1 MMPSRGRNERDR
13 PVEPDLV
20 APKEKQGLLSKDF
33 AAEPRRKRP
42 RRRANDLDG
51 KRWQRYS
58 ISIWS
63 DIEKSPEERRLRHPA
78 MFPSMLAERLIECF
92 TRSDERVVLDPFL
105 GSGSTLVACRRMGKK
120 GIGFEV
126 YHQYAELARR
136 RLESDPLLRETAAAE
151 EDDCIIIEADAREL
165 RRFVEPDS
173 VDFCVTSPPYWDI
186 LSQQRTADGKD
197 TRDYGQAEN
206 DLSRISDYWEF
217 INALCDVFAQVLEVL
232 KPGKYCVVNVMDIRK
247 KDVLYPFHSDLARN
261 IERLGFIFD
270 DMIIWDRRHEYNN
283 LRPLGYPSVFR
294 INRVHEFLL
303 IFKKPDR
310 KRKMR

>member
-1 MMPSRGRNERDR
+1 MARKEEQKLLLPESEPS
-13 PVEPDLV
+13 
-20 APKEKQGLLSKDF
+20 PK
-33 AAEPRRKRP
+33 RKRP

-63 DIEKSPEERRLRHPA
+63 DIEKSAEERRLRHPA
-78 MFPSMLAERLIECF
+78 MFPSMLVERLIECF

-105 GSGSTLVACRRMGKK
+105 GSGSTLVACRRMGRK

-126 YHQYAELARR
+126 YHQYAEVARR
-136 RLESDPLLRETAAAE
+136 RLREERPLGSTAAE
-151 EDDCIIIEADAREL
+151 EKDDRVIIEADAREL
-165 RRFVEPDS
+165 RKFLEPDS
-173 VDFCVTSPPYWDI
+173 VDLCVTSPPYWDI

-197 TRDYGQAEN
+197 TRDYGEAEN

-232 KPGKYCVVNVMDIRK
+232 KPGKYCIVNVMDIRK

-261 IERLGFIFD
+261 IERLGFVFD